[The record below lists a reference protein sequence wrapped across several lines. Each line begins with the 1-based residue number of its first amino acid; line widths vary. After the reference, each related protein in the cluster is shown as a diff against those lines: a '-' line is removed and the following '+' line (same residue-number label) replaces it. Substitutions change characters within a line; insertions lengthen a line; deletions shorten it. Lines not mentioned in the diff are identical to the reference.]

1 MSALVVSE
9 FFFFNDTATTE
20 IYTLSLH
27 DALPIFELRKVS
39 VGIAEGDNV
48 SIDSGL
54 ASGELVVVEGS
65 DRLRDGAKV
74 EIPDRAARAGPG
86 EGKAPA
92 KGEGKRRRKEG
103 A

>member
-1 MSALVVSE
+1 MRQVLAAAKHDTYDRLSQISCPVLIIHGSE
-9 FFFFNDTATTE
+9 DVM
-20 IYTLSLH
+20 I
-27 DALPIFELRKVS
+27 P
-39 VGIAEGDNV
+39 VGNAHLLKERV
-48 SIDSGL
+48 PH
-54 ASGELVVVEGS
+54 AELVVLEGS

-74 EIPDRAARAGPG
+74 EIPDRAARAAPG

>member
-1 MSALVVSE
+1 VV
-9 FFFFNDTATTE
+9 
-20 IYTLSLH
+20 L
-27 DALPIFELRKVS
+27 
-39 VGIAEGDNV
+39 
-48 SIDSGL
+48 
-54 ASGELVVVEGS
+54 EGS

-74 EIPDRAARAGPG
+74 EIPDRAARAAPG